1 MKKLLLS
8 AMLLGAITTA
18 KAQTVIFEDS
28 FETYTN
34 FAISGV
40 GNWTLT
46 DVDLKTTYGFSGT
59 TFLNAQSPM
68 AFIVFNATAT
78 APPLPSSATS
88 NWSARTGDKSM
99 ICFAA
104 TSAPWNNDW
113 LISPQVTLGAQGN
126 VVSFWAKSC
135 DAEYGNERFKVGIST
150 TGTAPGNFTI
160 ISAGDFVAN
169 PSTAEWVEYTY
180 TLDATYNNQPV
191 YIGINCISQDQFGF
205 AIDDFKVTTTPTASN
220 EEFFKE
226 NFTIYPNPT
235 ADELN
240 ITATNGLEF
249 NEIAVFDLTGRKVKS
264 FTNNTKIN
272 VSDLS
277 TGTYLIEI
285 KTNEGNATS
294 KFIKK

>member
-8 AMLLGAITTA
+8 AMLLGSILTA
-18 KAQTVIFEDS
+18 NAQAVIFEDS

-34 FAISGV
+34 FAIANV

-46 DVDLKTTYGFSGT
+46 DVDLKATYGFSGA
-59 TFLNAQSPM
+59 TFLNAQAPM
-68 AFIVFNATAT
+68 AFIVFNSNATTPALT
-78 APPLPSSATS
+78 STATS

-99 ICFAA
+99 VCFAA

-113 LISPQVTLGAQGN
+113 LISPQITLGAQGN

-135 DAEYGNERFKVGIST
+135 DAEFGNERFKVGIST

-160 ISAGDFVAN
+160 ISPGAFVAN
-169 PSTAEWVEYTY
+169 PSTAQWVEYTY
-180 TLDATYNNQPV
+180 TLDASYNNQPV
-191 YIGINCISQDQFGF
+191 YIGINCVSQDQFGL

-235 ADELN
+235 SDELN
-240 ITATNGLEF
+240 ITATNGLEL
-249 NEIAVFDLTGRKVKS
+249 NDISIFDLTGRKVKT
-264 FTNNTKIN
+264 FKNDTKIN

-277 TGTYLIEI
+277 TGTYLIEV
-285 KTNEGNATS
+285 KTNEGKGTS